1 MPLRT
6 LHFAWETVSILDAAE
21 RSIQPT
27 KRAAKKEME
36 RVSFLHKHICLYLQ
50 MAFSRGSIK
59 SNLKANLVREAL
71 KSSARRLLLHLCN
84 VPRER

>member
-1 MPLRT
+1 M
-6 LHFAWETVSILDAAE
+6 HFAWETVSILDAAE

-27 KRAAKKEME
+27 KRAAKKE

-59 SNLKANLVREAL
+59 SNLKANLARQGGTEVISEEA
-71 KSSARRLLLHLCN
+71 AAAFVQC
-84 VPRER
+84 P